1 MEEIQKI
8 NMREGKNKDNSI
20 EREERQKQILALLN
34 QPWLLLKKGGALGI
48 NGVKLFFRVL
58 MFFSISN
65 IILFNYATI
74 RLFSTDFTFIKILV
88 VLLVLLIGI
97 VATVYSAYKTYQF
110 VIIDTLRVIY
120 ESQVSFFQKISEL
133 VIDKVETALKG
144 KVNLSANQLQNTL
157 DFVKIIDSKFQNT
170 PKVLK
175 KGALLVLNRIPFVD
189 MIIDLKESIQK
200 GKKMEASVKLFDKMG
215 LYQYPYLEKIT
226 QIGYGGC

>member
-8 NMREGKNKDNSI
+8 NIREGKNKDNSI

-120 ESQVSFFQKISEL
+120 ESQVFFFQKISEL

-157 DFVKIIDSKFQNT
+157 DFVKIIDSKFQKT
-170 PKVLK
+170 P
-175 KGALLVLNRIPFVD
+175 
-189 MIIDLKESIQK
+189 
-200 GKKMEASVKLFDKMG
+200 
-215 LYQYPYLEKIT
+215 
-226 QIGYGGC
+226 